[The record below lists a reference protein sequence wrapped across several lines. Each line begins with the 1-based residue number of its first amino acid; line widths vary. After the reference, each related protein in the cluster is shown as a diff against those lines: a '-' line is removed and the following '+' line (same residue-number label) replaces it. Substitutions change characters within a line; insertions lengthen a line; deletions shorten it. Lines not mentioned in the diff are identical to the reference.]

1 MKKIFWIII
10 VFFSSVIVFAE
21 EQNFERFIYLVRETA
36 KFPDTT
42 LTLSSD
48 FSCNCI
54 KIIDEMTPED
64 REAYYAATKAEC
76 ELQEFSSAKIFAFTM
91 RAMEENTFKGEK
103 CALRSAIHTNEEMQK
118 YDFSVLGK
126 ACDLMIEKRWTENS
140 PNKSQILFVWF
151 DHRNDSLRNFNI
163 SIPWLWYE
171 GRKYIQQM
179 WNDWYNCWKLELK
192 RELPR
197 SFILKA
203 LSDEAKSYTFF
214 FYPYVYEAIKKGD
227 KMLEKYFK
235 DFYMKDLSS
244 ERKYESFV
252 IWWERNKDECAL
264 PLCEGFEEAMER
276 LKGKKTAYTDQNL
289 AYIRD
294 WSTKSRKYYTNPPE
308 QPDYWY
314 YRLKDDYNYDDA
326 DAESQLEEAKFPPSG
341 AGVEGWRPQ
350 KIVTY

>member
-1 MKKIFWIII
+1 MKKILGIII

-171 GRKYIQQM
+171 GRKRCFG
-179 WNDWYNCWKLELK
+179 CW
-192 RELPR
+192 
-197 SFILKA
+197 
-203 LSDEAKSYTFF
+203 
-214 FYPYVYEAIKKGD
+214 
-227 KMLEKYFK
+227 
-235 DFYMKDLSS
+235 
-244 ERKYESFV
+244 
-252 IWWERNKDECAL
+252 
-264 PLCEGFEEAMER
+264 
-276 LKGKKTAYTDQNL
+276 
-289 AYIRD
+289 
-294 WSTKSRKYYTNPPE
+294 
-308 QPDYWY
+308 
-314 YRLKDDYNYDDA
+314 
-326 DAESQLEEAKFPPSG
+326 
-341 AGVEGWRPQ
+341 
-350 KIVTY
+350 